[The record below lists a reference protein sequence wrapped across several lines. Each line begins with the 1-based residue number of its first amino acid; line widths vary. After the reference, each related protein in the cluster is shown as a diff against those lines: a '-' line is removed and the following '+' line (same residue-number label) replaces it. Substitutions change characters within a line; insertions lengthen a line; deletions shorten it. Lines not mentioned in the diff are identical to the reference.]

1 MQMTYAC
8 LPHSGHV
15 VEMIEENPS
24 LLGSELNPEIL
35 TARLVLSHSERVGL
49 FRREPQLLLQSNALR
64 IDHNLEVL
72 ARAATEDAHCLHG
85 VRDWIA
91 AEHVGEF
98 CVGNADRCCR
108 PC

>member
-1 MQMTYAC
+1 MQMTRAC
-8 LPHSGHV
+8 LPRLGHV

-35 TARLVLSHSERVGL
+35 TARLVLSHPERVGL

-72 ARAATEDAHCLHG
+72 ARAAKEDAHCLHG
-85 VRDWIA
+85 VREWIT
-91 AEHVGEF
+91 AEHASEF
-98 CVGNADRCCR
+98 CVENADHC
-108 PC
+108 